1 MDILKYEV
9 SVKNRLLPFVAAKEI
24 ADILNDIEDGSVQQE
39 DVNAVFGNP
48 KTLTGEIKKGKRK
61 NFDYI
66 VEIVLVLSIMIM
78 TYIYPPFT
86 ILYSVL
92 RNMSSFLLIK
102 MYNHYMMIVFGTKLR
117 ECRHEAKMTQAQLA
131 TILNVSKTTICQW
144 ETHKQEPCLEDVVK
158 LAHLFQV
165 TTDYL
170 LGVEESGI

>member
-78 TYIYPPFT
+78 TYIFFYRLPLWLF
-86 ILYSVL
+86 I
-92 RNMSSFLLIK
+92 IK
-102 MYNHYMMIVFGTKLR
+102 RPKH
-117 ECRHEAKMTQAQLA
+117 
-131 TILNVSKTTICQW
+131 
-144 ETHKQEPCLEDVVK
+144 
-158 LAHLFQV
+158 
-165 TTDYL
+165 
-170 LGVEESGI
+170 